1 MVSTTM
7 HLSPGAPIMK
17 SYDLPDPA
25 VERQRGHYPGQGENS
40 LGFEL
45 ARLDAPSHKPRC
57 ILT

>member
-25 VERQRGHYPGQGENS
+25 VERHAGHPGRGENS

-45 ARLDAPSHKPRC
+45 ARLDA
-57 ILT
+57 LATDLGAV